1 MDHIQY
7 LLNAPGGIVA
17 KETALCFMQQLIKDL
32 KSEQPKIRWYRDLDA
47 EWGTFFTNGLSGDS
61 YIQLKCHRNQK
72 ESMVCMSYA
81 KDGKLVYN
89 LLEFNGSPSV
99 PTHLSHLYKWV
110 KASVRHQELYGD
122 TMHKG
127 NKSQLSVE
135 EMDDYCLKII
145 DVFRSLTAEQIEGK
159 LMKGTQYSVLNEDI
173 SEGSPEWIRRC
184 KMIRSLVKF
193 VQLARIKESA
203 LILENTTLKDSDGK
217 SCGNIATEPVAKWV
231 NAYIIVQKGQ
241 YAELSSDEIRLKVAS
256 DIVANLLID
265 M

>member
-7 LLNAPGGIVA
+7 LLNAPGGTVA

-61 YIQLKCHRNQK
+61 YIQLKCHRTPK
-72 ESMVCMSYA
+72 KSMVCMSYA

-89 LLEFNGSPSV
+89 LLEFDGDSEN
-99 PTHLSHLYKWV
+99 PTNLSHLYKWV
-110 KASVRHQELYGD
+110 KASVRHRELYGNPV
-122 TMHKG
+122 HK
-127 NKSQLSVE
+127 NTQSQLSVE
-135 EMDDYCLKII
+135 EMDDHCLKLI
-145 DVFRSLTAEQIEGK
+145 DVFRSLTPEQIAGR
-159 LMKGTQYSVLNEDI
+159 LMNIKQPSILCKDI

-193 VQLARIKESA
+193 LQQARIKESC
-203 LILENTTLKDSDGK
+203 LIVENSVLKDSAGQ

-231 NAYIIVQKGQ
+231 NAYVIIPKEQRT
-241 YAELSSDEIRLKVAS
+241 ELSADEIRLKVAS

>member
-1 MDHIQY
+1 MEHIQY
-7 LLNAPGGIVA
+7 LLNAPGGTVA
-17 KETALCFMQQLIKDL
+17 KENALCFMQQLITDI
-32 KSEQPKIRWYRDLDA
+32 KSDQPQIRWYRDLDA
-47 EWGTFFTNGLSGDS
+47 EWGTFFTHGLSGDS
-61 YIQLKCHRNQK
+61 YIQLKCHRTPK
-72 ESMVCMSYA
+72 KSMVCMSYA

-89 LLEFNGSPSV
+89 LLEFDGTPAAPN
-99 PTHLSHLYKWV
+99 HLAHLYKWV
-110 KASVRHQELYGD
+110 KASVRHRELYGD
-122 TMHKG
+122 TVHKG

-135 EMDDYCLKII
+135 EMDDHCLKII
-145 DVFRSLTAEQIEGK
+145 DIFRSLTAEQIEGK
-159 LMKGTQYSVLNEDI
+159 LMKCTQYSVLNEDI

>member
-1 MDHIQY
+1 MEHIQY
-7 LLNAPGGIVA
+7 LLNAPGNSIA

-32 KSEQPKIRWYRDLDA
+32 KSEHPKVRWYRDLDA

-61 YIQLKCHRNQK
+61 YIQLKCHRSQK
-72 ESMVCMSYA
+72 KSMVCMSYA
-81 KDGKLVYN
+81 KNGKLVYN
-89 LLEFNGSPSV
+89 LLEFNGNPSV
-99 PTHLSHLYKWV
+99 PTHLSHLYKWI
-110 KASVRHQELYGD
+110 KASVRHRELYG
-122 TMHKG
+122 TPVHK
-127 NKSQLSVE
+127 NTQSQLSVE
-135 EMDDYCLKII
+135 EMDDHCLKII

-231 NAYIIVQKGQ
+231 NAYVIIQEDKYTG
-241 YAELSSDEIRLKVAS
+241 LSADEIRLKVAS